1 MLRIVMTPAKR
12 TFASIPLLAGLFAL
26 LSGCASAPSSPPT
39 KLPVVAQTPAGLRI
53 EQGADSQGSEIRKA
67 PIQALILHHT
77 GGNLA
82 GSYEVLQGRKSSHR
96 VGIHYLVTD
105 ETPPRVIAMVPE
117 SRVAFHAGKSGW
129 RQFESLNQNSIGI
142 EIINLDG
149 NIHRYPPAQQD
160 LVAKLCADILRRHP
174 TIAPTEVLAHSDI
187 AIGRKIDP
195 GLLFP
200 WSELAAKG
208 VGAWALPADVEMF
221 MKSGAKAD
229 PAEVRRL
236 LLTYG
241 YAVEAGDAGLKL
253 AIEACQRH
261 FRPKKVDGVA
271 DLETVAILRALV
283 KRYRTAPTAPFPAPS
298 PPPAGARTVK
308 TGKVKP

>member
-1 MLRIVMTPAKR
+1 
-12 TFASIPLLAGLFAL
+12 
-26 LSGCASAPSSPPT
+26 
-39 KLPVVAQTPAGLRI
+39 
-53 EQGADSQGSEIRKA
+53 
-67 PIQALILHHT
+67 
-77 GGNLA
+77 
-82 GSYEVLQGRKSSHR
+82 
-96 VGIHYLVTD
+96 
-105 ETPPRVIAMVPE
+105 
-117 SRVAFHAGKSGW
+117 
-129 RQFESLNQNSIGI
+129 
-142 EIINLDG
+142 
-149 NIHRYPPAQQD
+149 
-160 LVAKLCADILRRHP
+160 
-174 TIAPTEVLAHSDI
+174 
-187 AIGRKIDP
+187 
-195 GLLFP
+195 
-200 WSELAAKG
+200 
-208 VGAWALPADVEMF
+208 LPADVEMF

-308 TGKVKP
+308 TRKVKP